1 MQFNQ
6 VTLENKLIFNSFLQ
20 GRKQQLI
27 TYCFSSFY
35 LWRNW
40 DPYSWAIVED
50 ALVVKSNYNNLDT
63 ICVPIAA
70 DDAAVLRATEAMI
83 KDYQQA
89 GK

>member
-6 VTLENKLIFNSFLQ
+6 VTLEDKLIFNSFLQ

-40 DPYSWAIVED
+40 DPYSLSLIHI
-50 ALVVKSNYNNLDT
+50 YILD
-63 ICVPIAA
+63 
-70 DDAAVLRATEAMI
+70 L
-83 KDYQQA
+83 
-89 GK
+89 